1 MASVTIKGIP
11 ESLLGSLRSHAA
23 ANKRSMNKDV
33 ICLLEEAL
41 SGHEVSQQAERQIA
55 EWTKLAGRWI
65 SDLEKD
71 EEIEGIYSSRTA
83 GREINS

>member
-11 ESLLGSLRSHAA
+11 ESLLGSFRSHAA

-55 EWTKLAGRWI
+55 EWTKLTRRWI

-71 EEIEGIYSSRTA
+71 EEIEGIHSSCTA